1 MRVSG
6 IPAEFL
12 LDSSG
17 DRDALCW
24 LALTVWGRGFVNS
37 IIDASGTNNPTVW
50 RSLPILN
57 APGPV
62 QMAIDEWLLEQHRTA
77 QHPPTLRFY
86 TWSPAAISLGHHQRH
101 YPDHW
106 RSLQW
111 QQHPID
117 IVRRPSGGR
126 AVLHQG
132 DLTYAIITSGLE
144 GDRTAAYQ
152 HLCEFLIAGWRSLG
166 VVLNYGRAERGYHH
180 QTNCFGL
187 ATAAD
192 LVTENGVKWIGS
204 AQLRRGSAILQHGS
218 MRLRGDRALAQQ
230 VFAEEPAD
238 AAYPKLPN
246 ALSQLP
252 DEALHRV
259 ISQALNQSAEQTFG
273 VQLEE
278 RSLSMAEWQEIM
290 HRAGLQT

>member
-1 MRVSG
+1 M
-6 IPAEFL
+6 
-12 LDSSG
+12 DSIT
-17 DRDALCW
+17 DA
-24 LALTVWGRGFVNS
+24 VNATN
-37 IIDASGTNNPTVW
+37 DAAVW

-57 APGPV
+57 APGSV
-62 QMAIDEWLLEQHRTA
+62 QMAIDDWLLEQHRMG

-86 TWSPAAISLGHHQRH
+86 TWSPTAISLGHHQRH
-101 YPDHW
+101 YPEQW

-111 QQHPID
+111 QQQPID

-132 DLTYAIITSGLE
+132 DLTYAIITSGLA
-144 GDRTAAYQ
+144 GDRTSVYH

-166 VVLNYGRAERGYHH
+166 VALDYGRAERGYHH
-180 QTNCFGL
+180 QTHCFSL

-192 LVTENGVKWIGS
+192 LVTEDGVKWIGS

-218 MRLRGDRALAQQ
+218 MRLRCDRALIQQ
-230 VFAEEPAD
+230 VFAEEPDEAH
-238 AAYPKLPN
+238 YPELPT

-259 ISQALNQSAEQTFG
+259 ISQALSQSAEQTFG

-278 RSLSMAEWQEIM
+278 RSLSMAEWQDIM
-290 HRAGLQT
+290 HHAGLQS

>member
-1 MRVSG
+1 MQQDDV
-6 IPAEFL
+6 
-12 LDSSG
+12 
-17 DRDALCW
+17 
-24 LALTVWGRGFVNS
+24 
-37 IIDASGTNNPTVW
+37 TNYGVW

-62 QMAIDEWLLEQHRTA
+62 QMAIDEWLLEQHRTG

-86 TWSPAAISLGHHQRH
+86 TWSPIAISLGHHQRH
-101 YPDHW
+101 YPDQW

-111 QQHPID
+111 QQQPID

-144 GDRTAAYQ
+144 GDRTATYQ
-152 HLCEFLIAGWRSLG
+152 HLCKFLIAGWRSLG
-166 VVLNYGRAERGYHH
+166 ITLKYGTAERGYHH

-192 LVTENGVKWIGS
+192 LVAEDGVKWIGS

-218 MRLRGDRALAQQ
+218 MRLRCDRALTQQ
-230 VFAEEPAD
+230 VFSENPPDPAD
-238 AAYPKLPN
+238 PALPA
-246 ALSQLP
+246 ALSLLP

-259 ISQALNQSAEQTFG
+259 VSQALHQSAEKTFG
-273 VQLEE
+273 VQIEE
-278 RSLSMAEWQEIM
+278 RSLSMAEWKEIM
-290 HRAGLQT
+290 RHAGLQK